1 MVLPFSQL
9 GIGEANTNEMTGGD
23 EGGLDDVEGEAEKE
37 RLTQLVMDSIS
48 KLGELKQQK
57 DILAEE
63 YMLDRIKLE
72 QKYQPRFQ
80 ALHQQVH
87 T

>member
-9 GIGEANTNEMTGGD
+9 GIGEANVNEMTGGD
-23 EGGLDDVEGEAEKE
+23 EDDVEGEAERE
-37 RLTQLVMDSIS
+37 RLTQLVMDSIN
-48 KLGELKQQK
+48 KLGELKCQK

-63 YMLDRIKLE
+63 YILDRIKLE
-72 QKYQPRFQ
+72 RQYQPRFQ